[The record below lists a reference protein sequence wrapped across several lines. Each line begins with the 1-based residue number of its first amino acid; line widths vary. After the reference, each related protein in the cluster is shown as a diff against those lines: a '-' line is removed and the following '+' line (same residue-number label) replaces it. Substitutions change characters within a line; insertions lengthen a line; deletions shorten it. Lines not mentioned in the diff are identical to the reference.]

1 MRSTKRKFSSIA
13 ALVALLLVLVAWPGK
28 GQGTH
33 SITLTWSAPTTGGAV
48 VTYNV
53 KRSTATGT
61 EATIASVPAPTTTY
75 VDTNGV
81 AGTKYFYVVSAANAF
96 GESANSN
103 EVSATFLGDKPGAP
117 AGLSVVAQ

>member
-13 ALVALLLVLVAWPGK
+13 VLVALLLVLVAWPGK
-28 GQGTH
+28 SQGTH

-53 KRSTATGT
+53 KRSITTGT

-81 AGTKYFYVVSAANAF
+81 AGTTYFYVVSAVNQF
-96 GESANSN
+96 GESPNSN
-103 EVSATFLGDKPGAP
+103 EVNALFLGDRPAAP
-117 AGLSVVAQ
+117 ASLGVVAK

>member
-96 GESANSN
+96 GESPNSN
-103 EVSATFLGDKPGAP
+103 EVSTTFLGDKPGAP